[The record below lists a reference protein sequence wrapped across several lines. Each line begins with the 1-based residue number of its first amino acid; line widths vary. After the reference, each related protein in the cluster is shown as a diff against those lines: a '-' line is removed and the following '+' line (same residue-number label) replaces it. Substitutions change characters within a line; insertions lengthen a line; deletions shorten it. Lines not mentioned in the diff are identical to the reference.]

1 MIDKKKKFNF
11 KYLLIYILTILCL
24 FSSLSSLVVNISNA
38 EDIEYSN
45 VLEDLQKD
53 ETFNIEDYPV
63 VEKDYSLKIIQIAE
77 SNQKELFIYTYQP
90 FYQDYATSINI
101 STGINDNL
109 KYKNYTLSFINNSN
123 TLFKYKVNDF
133 QIKDDALRY
142 YDISSIFRKYDK
154 DIDGSLP
161 GENEGNEKSYE
172 VAKLYTASTV
182 NGNVT
187 YTCLSTKTVEIK
199 NKYVGFVR
207 FLNGFWL
214 WEESCDSHYIAFST
228 EYSIDKLMEADV
240 TYIAEIGSG
249 SLATGRW
256 TADKVETIEKTLKAD
271 DKASNDPSGPLGNKY
286 TWKRIEKVS
295 EFINNSDN
303 NLSNEIKENIK
314 DMQWV
319 LRFVETSYTEFNGM
333 WNPHYD
339 ATRVKE
345 VTILRLKFEINGE
358 VFNLGVVDNKQTG
371 DTSPDGETD
380 RWQLFLKWLERIF
393 YIIIAIS
400 LLALIIAFFP
410 VIWPVIL
417 IILKFIFNC
426 VIWLFKGL
434 YYVFIKCPLSWFID
448 E

>member
-24 FSSLSSLVVNISNA
+24 FSSLSGLVVNISNA

-109 KYKNYTLSFINNSN
+109 KYENYTLSFINNSN

-199 NKYVGFVR
+199 NKYVP
-207 FLNGFWL
+207 N
-214 WEESCDSHYIAFST
+214 
-228 EYSIDKLMEADV
+228 
-240 TYIAEIGSG
+240 
-249 SLATGRW
+249 
-256 TADKVETIEKTLKAD
+256 IE
-271 DKASNDPSGPLGNKY
+271 
-286 TWKRIEKVS
+286 
-295 EFINNSDN
+295 
-303 NLSNEIKENIK
+303 
-314 DMQWV
+314 
-319 LRFVETSYTEFNGM
+319 
-333 WNPHYD
+333 
-339 ATRVKE
+339 
-345 VTILRLKFEINGE
+345 
-358 VFNLGVVDNKQTG
+358 
-371 DTSPDGETD
+371 
-380 RWQLFLKWLERIF
+380 
-393 YIIIAIS
+393 
-400 LLALIIAFFP
+400 
-410 VIWPVIL
+410 
-417 IILKFIFNC
+417 C
-426 VIWLFKGL
+426 
-434 YYVFIKCPLSWFID
+434 
-448 E
+448 